1 MKITFQKQTI
11 NETDNRTESNR
22 TEKSSWGKDKTWR
35 SKKSVNVNFGAVYE
49 SGQAA
54 VPMSSLEKEENN
66 KGKSLMELQQDAGN
80 ANVALQQDYMTLL
93 SHTMSQEDYA
103 KACEDGFDPR
113 ELDQDTAVTIV
124 DKIKAELVRS
134 GQQIAGY
141 TDDIDMDTLA
151 AAVGSDTLAR
161 SIEEQFRSAD
171 LPLTQENINEL
182 KSAWDMA
189 ASLKEP
195 EEGAVSY
202 LVDNGLEPEIWN
214 LYVAENSG
222 AKVQNNDVPQEL
234 QEQMDKVIADAGLT
248 VNDENRQKAQWLVSA
263 DLALTTDTLQ
273 QLVELDGIS
282 YPVTED
288 TFAQAAAAA
297 IAEGKSPMYANLGR
311 QDTIYEKADKML
323 QDWFSDAKWNATAE
337 NLAARKQL
345 EEIRLRMT
353 AEVNVKLLQSDFS
366 IDTAPMEQL
375 IEALRKAEAE
385 VAEKYFPGESQAVTK
400 YETYTQAV
408 QVASEL
414 PGLPAGVLGPY
425 SLEQNAATE
434 TVSDFH
440 KEGAAMQ
447 KAYEEAGER
456 YETLMTAPRSDLGDS
471 IRKAFS
477 NVDDILTDMSLE
489 KTSENQRAVRIL
501 AYNSMEITPE
511 NIEKVKEA
519 DRQVSAVVDRLTPK
533 NVLQMIRD
541 GVNPLE
547 KTFNELESYFSQNPQ
562 SYEEEV
568 EDYSRFLYQLERK
581 KDVTEEERKAYIGIY
596 RMVHQVERE
605 DGAAVGAVVNTGA
618 DLQFSTLLTAARS
631 RRASHMDWKVSE
643 DTGLTQ
649 EIHLSENNISEQ
661 IRMGMAKEV
670 LTEVSDDGESRAAY
684 DREGLQQMREAGNT
698 APEVA
703 ELLQKGEVSI
713 SASNLLAAQALMDD
727 PAEMFG
733 NLRRYR
739 EKYRQEKEMLQTA
752 GSEVPAGTE
761 TSELWEQ
768 LDQQN
773 FAEDKRAAGPDS
785 VVVFWLREMYSKKK
799 FGYQTV
805 IREYGRDRERTEKL
819 LKTVGRALILLEDIR
834 ETEEEYPLAVFSAEI
849 SGNPHYFDQGT
860 TAGQLLVHGMC
871 YATRTDYPENAHRW
885 RELLLSNGIV
895 PDNISSIVHI
905 YGLRL
910 QIDSDWHLAYD
921 AFCRRQ
927 EPCAV
932 TMENLQELTAVQ
944 PTGDKVYIVE
954 NEMVFSYLLKHLEQK
969 NVTLLCTSGQLRSA
983 AVKLIPF
990 LLNSG
995 AEIYYSGDIDPD
1007 GIRIA
1012 DRLWRKYGDRIHV
1025 WRMSKED
1032 YTKSLSEEEIG
1043 NISMKKLE
1051 AVENPILRETAG
1063 EVRKKK
1069 KAGYQENIL
1078 TDLLEDMDRK

>member
-1 MKITFQKQTI
+1 MHSSFFLTIQNRRALGTVQKRTTGVKITFQKQTI
-11 NETDNRTESNR
+11 NENDNRTESNR

-66 KGKSLMELQQDAGN
+66 KGKALMELQQDAGN
-80 ANVALQQDYMTLL
+80 ANVALQQDYMTLM

-182 KSAWDMA
+182 KNAWDMA
-189 ASLKEP
+189 ASLRKP

-263 DLALTTDTLQ
+263 GLPLTTDTLQ

-323 QDWFSDAKWNATAE
+323 QDWFSDAKWDATAE

-385 VAEKYFPGESQAVTK
+385 VAGKYFPCESQAVMK

-547 KTFNELESYFSQNPQ
+547 KTFDELESYFSQNPE

-631 RRASHMDWKVSE
+631 RRTSHMDWKVSE

-670 LTEVSDDGESRAAY
+670 LTDVSYDGESRAAY

-698 APEVA
+698 TPEAA
-703 ELLQKGEVSI
+703 ELLQRGEVPI

-739 EKYRQEKEMLQTA
+739 EKYRQEKEVPQTVTDT
-752 GSEVPAGTE
+752 GEVPVGTE

-773 FAEDKRAAGPDS
+773 FAEDYRSMLQNTAEDVETMSLEQADEHLDVKQLQLVHKQLRLAESLQAKQEYFLPMFLGEQLAGVHLTLQQRAGTAGAVEIRVNAGDMELEAHLQVKGDTIEGYLVGNTPEEVTKLEKTSDIFLERIQTDTSADWKAEKLPIVSSRDMTRMAAGETKNADTIESRIDTEQLYRLAKGFLQAVADS
-785 VVVFWLREMYSKKK
+785 
-799 FGYQTV
+799 
-805 IREYGRDRERTEKL
+805 
-819 LKTVGRALILLEDIR
+819 
-834 ETEEEYPLAVFSAEI
+834 
-849 SGNPHYFDQGT
+849 SG
-860 TAGQLLVHGMC
+860 
-871 YATRTDYPENAHRW
+871 
-885 RELLLSNGIV
+885 
-895 PDNISSIVHI
+895 
-905 YGLRL
+905 
-910 QIDSDWHLAYD
+910 
-921 AFCRRQ
+921 
-927 EPCAV
+927 
-932 TMENLQELTAVQ
+932 
-944 PTGDKVYIVE
+944 K
-954 NEMVFSYLLKHLEQK
+954 
-969 NVTLLCTSGQLRSA
+969 
-983 AVKLIPF
+983 
-990 LLNSG
+990 
-995 AEIYYSGDIDPD
+995 
-1007 GIRIA
+1007 
-1012 DRLWRKYGDRIHV
+1012 
-1025 WRMSKED
+1025 
-1032 YTKSLSEEEIG
+1032 
-1043 NISMKKLE
+1043 
-1051 AVENPILRETAG
+1051 
-1063 EVRKKK
+1063 
-1069 KAGYQENIL
+1069 
-1078 TDLLEDMDRK
+1078 

>member
-103 KACEDGFDPR
+103 QACEDGFDPR

-323 QDWFSDAKWNATAE
+323 QDWFSDAKWDATAE

-385 VAEKYFPGESQAVTK
+385 VAGKYFPGESQAVTK
-400 YETYTQAV
+400 YEAYTQAV

-501 AYNSMEITPE
+501 AYNNMEITLE

-547 KTFNELESYFSQNPQ
+547 KTFDELESYFSQNPE

-698 APEVA
+698 TPEAA
-703 ELLQKGEVSI
+703 ELLQRGEVPI

-739 EKYRQEKEMLQTA
+739 EKYRQEKEVPQTVT
-752 GSEVPAGTE
+752 GTGEVPAGTE

-773 FAEDKRAAGPDS
+773 FAEDYRTMLQNTAEDVETMSLEQADEHLDVKQLQLVYKQLRLAESLQAKQEYFLPMYLGGQLAGVHLTLQQRAGTAGAVEIRVNVGDMELEAHLQVKGDTIDGYLVGNTPEEVTKLEKTSDIFLERIQTDTSADWKAEKLPIVSSRDMTRMAAGETKNADTIESRIDTEQLYRLAKGFLQAVADS
-785 VVVFWLREMYSKKK
+785 
-799 FGYQTV
+799 
-805 IREYGRDRERTEKL
+805 
-819 LKTVGRALILLEDIR
+819 
-834 ETEEEYPLAVFSAEI
+834 
-849 SGNPHYFDQGT
+849 SG
-860 TAGQLLVHGMC
+860 
-871 YATRTDYPENAHRW
+871 
-885 RELLLSNGIV
+885 
-895 PDNISSIVHI
+895 
-905 YGLRL
+905 
-910 QIDSDWHLAYD
+910 
-921 AFCRRQ
+921 
-927 EPCAV
+927 
-932 TMENLQELTAVQ
+932 
-944 PTGDKVYIVE
+944 K
-954 NEMVFSYLLKHLEQK
+954 
-969 NVTLLCTSGQLRSA
+969 
-983 AVKLIPF
+983 
-990 LLNSG
+990 
-995 AEIYYSGDIDPD
+995 
-1007 GIRIA
+1007 
-1012 DRLWRKYGDRIHV
+1012 
-1025 WRMSKED
+1025 
-1032 YTKSLSEEEIG
+1032 
-1043 NISMKKLE
+1043 
-1051 AVENPILRETAG
+1051 
-1063 EVRKKK
+1063 
-1069 KAGYQENIL
+1069 
-1078 TDLLEDMDRK
+1078 

>member
-323 QDWFSDAKWNATAE
+323 QDWFSDAKWDATAE

-375 IEALRKAEAE
+375 IAALRKAEAE
-385 VAEKYFPGESQAVTK
+385 VAGKYFPSESQAVMK

-456 YETLMTAPRSDLGDS
+456 YETLLTAPRSDLGDS

-477 NVDDILTDMSLE
+477 NVDDILTDVSLE

-547 KTFNELESYFSQNPQ
+547 KTFDELESYFSQNPE

-618 DLQFSTLLTAARS
+618 ELQFSTLLTAARS

-698 APEVA
+698 APEAA
-703 ELLQKGEVSI
+703 ELLQRGEVPV

-739 EKYRQEKEMLQTA
+739 EKYRQEKEVSQTVTDT
-752 GSEVPAGTE
+752 GEVPVGTE

-773 FAEDKRAAGPDS
+773 FAEDYRSMLQNTAEDVETMSLEQADEHLDVKQLQLVHKQLRLAESLQAKQEYFLPMYLGEQLAGVHLILQQRAGAVGAVEIRVNAGDMELEAHLQVKGDTIDGYLVGNTPEEVTKLEKTSDIFLERIQTDTSADWKAEKLPIVSSRDMTRMAAGETKNADTIESRIDTEQLYRLAKGFLQAVADS
-785 VVVFWLREMYSKKK
+785 
-799 FGYQTV
+799 
-805 IREYGRDRERTEKL
+805 
-819 LKTVGRALILLEDIR
+819 
-834 ETEEEYPLAVFSAEI
+834 
-849 SGNPHYFDQGT
+849 SG
-860 TAGQLLVHGMC
+860 
-871 YATRTDYPENAHRW
+871 
-885 RELLLSNGIV
+885 
-895 PDNISSIVHI
+895 
-905 YGLRL
+905 
-910 QIDSDWHLAYD
+910 
-921 AFCRRQ
+921 
-927 EPCAV
+927 
-932 TMENLQELTAVQ
+932 
-944 PTGDKVYIVE
+944 K
-954 NEMVFSYLLKHLEQK
+954 
-969 NVTLLCTSGQLRSA
+969 
-983 AVKLIPF
+983 
-990 LLNSG
+990 
-995 AEIYYSGDIDPD
+995 
-1007 GIRIA
+1007 
-1012 DRLWRKYGDRIHV
+1012 
-1025 WRMSKED
+1025 
-1032 YTKSLSEEEIG
+1032 
-1043 NISMKKLE
+1043 
-1051 AVENPILRETAG
+1051 
-1063 EVRKKK
+1063 
-1069 KAGYQENIL
+1069 
-1078 TDLLEDMDRK
+1078 

>member
-1 MKITFQKQTI
+1 MKITFQNQTI

-22 TEKSSWGKDKTWR
+22 TEKNSWGKDKTWR
-35 SKKSVNVNFGAVYE
+35 SKKNVNVNFGAVYE

-54 VPMSSLEKEENN
+54 VSMPSLEKEENN
-66 KGKSLMELQQDAGN
+66 KGKSLMELQQDAGS

-189 ASLKEP
+189 ASLREP

-263 DLALTTDTLQ
+263 GLPLTTDTLQ

-385 VAEKYFPGESQAVTK
+385 VAGKYFPGESQAVTK
-400 YETYTQAV
+400 YEAYTQAV

-414 PGLPAGVLGPY
+414 PGLPAGVLGSY

-547 KTFNELESYFSQNPQ
+547 KTFDELESYFSQNPE

-618 DLQFSTLLTAARS
+618 ELQFSTLLTAARS

-670 LTEVSDDGESRAAY
+670 LTDVSDDGESRAAY

-698 APEVA
+698 TPEAA
-703 ELLQKGEVSI
+703 ELLQRGEVPI

-739 EKYRQEKEMLQTA
+739 EKYRQEKEVPQTVT
-752 GSEVPAGTE
+752 GTGEVPAGTE

-773 FAEDKRAAGPDS
+773 FAEDYRTMLQNTAEDVETMSLEQADEHLDVKQLQLVHKQLRLAESLQAKQEYFLPMYLGEQLAGVHLILQQRAGTTGAVEIRVNAGDMELEAHLQVKGDTIDGYLVGNTPEEVTKLEKTSDIFLERIQTDTSADWKAEKLPIVSSRDMTRMAAGETKNADTIESRIDTEQLYRLAKGFLQAVADS
-785 VVVFWLREMYSKKK
+785 
-799 FGYQTV
+799 
-805 IREYGRDRERTEKL
+805 
-819 LKTVGRALILLEDIR
+819 
-834 ETEEEYPLAVFSAEI
+834 
-849 SGNPHYFDQGT
+849 SG
-860 TAGQLLVHGMC
+860 
-871 YATRTDYPENAHRW
+871 
-885 RELLLSNGIV
+885 
-895 PDNISSIVHI
+895 
-905 YGLRL
+905 
-910 QIDSDWHLAYD
+910 
-921 AFCRRQ
+921 
-927 EPCAV
+927 
-932 TMENLQELTAVQ
+932 
-944 PTGDKVYIVE
+944 K
-954 NEMVFSYLLKHLEQK
+954 
-969 NVTLLCTSGQLRSA
+969 
-983 AVKLIPF
+983 
-990 LLNSG
+990 
-995 AEIYYSGDIDPD
+995 
-1007 GIRIA
+1007 
-1012 DRLWRKYGDRIHV
+1012 
-1025 WRMSKED
+1025 
-1032 YTKSLSEEEIG
+1032 
-1043 NISMKKLE
+1043 
-1051 AVENPILRETAG
+1051 
-1063 EVRKKK
+1063 
-1069 KAGYQENIL
+1069 
-1078 TDLLEDMDRK
+1078 

>member
-1 MKITFQKQTI
+1 MKITFQNQTI
-11 NETDNRTESNR
+11 NENDNRTESNR
-22 TEKSSWGKDKTWR
+22 TEKNSWGKDKTWR
-35 SKKSVNVNFGAVYE
+35 SKKSVNVNSGAVYE

-66 KGKSLMELQQDAGN
+66 KGKSLIELQQDAGN

-375 IEALRKAEAE
+375 IAALRKAEAE
-385 VAEKYFPGESQAVTK
+385 VAGKYFPGESQAVTK

-547 KTFNELESYFSQNPQ
+547 KTFDELESYFSQNPE

-618 DLQFSTLLTAARS
+618 ELQFSTLLTAARS
-631 RRASHMDWKVSE
+631 RRTSHMDWKVSE

-661 IRMGMAKEV
+661 IRMGMAKKV

-739 EKYRQEKEMLQTA
+739 EKYRQEKEVSQTVTDT
-752 GSEVPAGTE
+752 GEVPVGTE

-773 FAEDKRAAGPDS
+773 FAEDYRSMLQNTAEDVETMSLEQADEHLDVKQLQLVHKQLRLAESLQAKQEYFLPMYLGEQLAGVHLILQQRAGAVGAVEIRVNAGDMELEAHLQVKGDTIDGYLVGNTPEEVTKLEKTSDIFLERIQTDTSADWKAEKLPIVSSRDMTRMAAGETKNADTIESRIDTEQLYRLAKGFLQAVADS
-785 VVVFWLREMYSKKK
+785 
-799 FGYQTV
+799 
-805 IREYGRDRERTEKL
+805 
-819 LKTVGRALILLEDIR
+819 
-834 ETEEEYPLAVFSAEI
+834 
-849 SGNPHYFDQGT
+849 SG
-860 TAGQLLVHGMC
+860 
-871 YATRTDYPENAHRW
+871 
-885 RELLLSNGIV
+885 
-895 PDNISSIVHI
+895 
-905 YGLRL
+905 
-910 QIDSDWHLAYD
+910 
-921 AFCRRQ
+921 
-927 EPCAV
+927 
-932 TMENLQELTAVQ
+932 
-944 PTGDKVYIVE
+944 K
-954 NEMVFSYLLKHLEQK
+954 
-969 NVTLLCTSGQLRSA
+969 
-983 AVKLIPF
+983 
-990 LLNSG
+990 
-995 AEIYYSGDIDPD
+995 
-1007 GIRIA
+1007 
-1012 DRLWRKYGDRIHV
+1012 
-1025 WRMSKED
+1025 
-1032 YTKSLSEEEIG
+1032 
-1043 NISMKKLE
+1043 
-1051 AVENPILRETAG
+1051 
-1063 EVRKKK
+1063 
-1069 KAGYQENIL
+1069 
-1078 TDLLEDMDRK
+1078 

>member
-11 NETDNRTESNR
+11 NENDNRTESNR
-22 TEKSSWGKDKTWR
+22 AEKSSWGKDKTWR

-54 VPMSSLEKEENN
+54 VPMSSLEKEANN

-248 VNDENRQKAQWLVSA
+248 ANDENRQKAQWLVSA

-323 QDWFSDAKWNATAE
+323 QDWFSDAKWDATAE

-385 VAEKYFPGESQAVTK
+385 VAEKYFPGESQAVMK

-425 SLEQNAATE
+425 SLEQNAAAE

-547 KTFNELESYFSQNPQ
+547 KTFDELESYFSQNPE

-618 DLQFSTLLTAARS
+618 ELQFSTLLTAARS

-698 APEVA
+698 TPEAA
-703 ELLQKGEVSI
+703 ELLQRGEVSI

-739 EKYRQEKEMLQTA
+739 EKYWQEKEIPQTVTDT
-752 GSEVPAGTE
+752 GEVPVGTE

-773 FAEDKRAAGPDS
+773 FAEDYRSMLQNTAEDVETMSLEQADEHLDVKQLQLVHKQLRLAESLQAKQEYFLPMYLGEQLAGVHLTLQQRAGAVGAVEIRVNAGDMELEAHLQVKGDTIDGYLVGNTPEEVTKLEKTSDIFLERIQTDTSADWKAEKLPIVSSRDMTRMAAGETKNADTIESRIDTEQLYRLAKGFLQAVADS
-785 VVVFWLREMYSKKK
+785 
-799 FGYQTV
+799 
-805 IREYGRDRERTEKL
+805 
-819 LKTVGRALILLEDIR
+819 
-834 ETEEEYPLAVFSAEI
+834 
-849 SGNPHYFDQGT
+849 SG
-860 TAGQLLVHGMC
+860 
-871 YATRTDYPENAHRW
+871 
-885 RELLLSNGIV
+885 
-895 PDNISSIVHI
+895 
-905 YGLRL
+905 
-910 QIDSDWHLAYD
+910 
-921 AFCRRQ
+921 
-927 EPCAV
+927 
-932 TMENLQELTAVQ
+932 
-944 PTGDKVYIVE
+944 K
-954 NEMVFSYLLKHLEQK
+954 
-969 NVTLLCTSGQLRSA
+969 
-983 AVKLIPF
+983 
-990 LLNSG
+990 
-995 AEIYYSGDIDPD
+995 
-1007 GIRIA
+1007 
-1012 DRLWRKYGDRIHV
+1012 
-1025 WRMSKED
+1025 
-1032 YTKSLSEEEIG
+1032 
-1043 NISMKKLE
+1043 
-1051 AVENPILRETAG
+1051 
-1063 EVRKKK
+1063 
-1069 KAGYQENIL
+1069 
-1078 TDLLEDMDRK
+1078 

>member
-1 MKITFQKQTI
+1 MKITFQNQTI
-11 NETDNRTESNR
+11 NETDNRTESTR
-22 TEKSSWGKDKTWR
+22 TEKNTWGKDKTQR
-35 SKKSVNVNFGAVYE
+35 SKKSENVNFGAVYE
-49 SGQAA
+49 SGQVA
-54 VPMSSLEKEENN
+54 VPGASLEKEESH

-103 KACEDGFDPR
+103 KACEDGFDPK

-161 SIEEQFRSAD
+161 SIEEQFRTAD
-171 LPLTQENINEL
+171 IPLTQENINEL
-182 KSAWDMA
+182 KNAWDMA

-234 QEQMDKVIADAGLT
+234 LEQMDKVIVDAGLT

-263 DLALTTDTLQ
+263 GLPLTADTLQ
-273 QLVELDGIS
+273 QLAELDGIS

-288 TFAQAAAAA
+288 AFAQAAAAA

-311 QDTIYEKADKML
+311 QDTIYEKADRML
-323 QDWFSDAKWNATAE
+323 QDWFSDAKWDATAE

-385 VAEKYFPGESQAVTK
+385 IAGKYFPGESQAVTK

-425 SLEQNAATE
+425 SLEQNAAAE
-434 TVSDFH
+434 TVADFH

-456 YETLMTAPRSDLGDS
+456 YETLVTAPRRDLGDS

-477 NVDDILTDMSLE
+477 NVNDILTDMSLE
-489 KTSENQRAVRIL
+489 KTPENQRAVRIL

-511 NIEKVKEA
+511 NIEKIKEA

-547 KTFNELESYFSQNPQ
+547 KTFAELESYFSQNPQ
-562 SYEEEV
+562 SYEEEA
-568 EDYSRFLYQLERK
+568 EDYSRFLYQLEQK
-581 KDVTEEERKAYIGIY
+581 KDITEEERKAYIGIY

-618 DLQFSTLLTAARS
+618 ELQFSTLLAAARS
-631 RRASHMDWKVSE
+631 RRTSHMDWKVS
-643 DTGLTQ
+643 DNTGLTQ
-649 EIHLSENNISEQ
+649 EIHFSENNISEQ
-661 IRMGMAKEV
+661 IRMGMAKEI
-670 LTEVSDDGESRAAY
+670 LTEVSEDSESRAAY
-684 DREGLQQMREAGNT
+684 NQEGLQQMREAGNT
-698 APEVA
+698 TPEAA
-703 ELLQKGEVSI
+703 ELLQKGEVPI

-727 PAEMFG
+727 PAELFG
-733 NLRRYR
+733 DLRRYR
-739 EKYRQEKEMLQTA
+739 EKYQQEKEA
-752 GSEVPAGTE
+752 PAGTE
-761 TSELWEQ
+761 ASELWGR

-773 FAEDKRAAGPDS
+773 FAENYRTMLQDAAEDAETMSLEQADEHLDVKQLQLVHKQLRLAESLQNKQEYFLPMYLGEQLAGVHLTLQQGVGAAGD
-785 VVVFWLREMYSKKK
+785 VEIRVNAGDTELEAHLQVKGDTVE
-799 FGYQTV
+799 GYLVGNTPEEVTKLEKASDIFLEWIQT
-805 IREYGRDRERTEKL
+805 DTFADWKAEKL
-819 LKTVGRALILLEDIR
+819 PIVSSRDMTRMAAG
-834 ETEEEYPLAVFSAEI
+834 ETQNADTIES
-849 SGNPHYFDQGT
+849 
-860 TAGQLLVHGMC
+860 
-871 YATRTDYPENAHRW
+871 RTDTEQLYRLAKGF
-885 RELLLSNGIV
+885 LQAV
-895 PDNISSIVHI
+895 ADSS
-905 YGLRL
+905 G
-910 QIDSDWHLAYD
+910 
-921 AFCRRQ
+921 
-927 EPCAV
+927 
-932 TMENLQELTAVQ
+932 
-944 PTGDKVYIVE
+944 K
-954 NEMVFSYLLKHLEQK
+954 
-969 NVTLLCTSGQLRSA
+969 
-983 AVKLIPF
+983 
-990 LLNSG
+990 
-995 AEIYYSGDIDPD
+995 
-1007 GIRIA
+1007 
-1012 DRLWRKYGDRIHV
+1012 
-1025 WRMSKED
+1025 
-1032 YTKSLSEEEIG
+1032 
-1043 NISMKKLE
+1043 
-1051 AVENPILRETAG
+1051 
-1063 EVRKKK
+1063 
-1069 KAGYQENIL
+1069 
-1078 TDLLEDMDRK
+1078 

>member
-1 MKITFQKQTI
+1 MKITFQNQTI
-11 NETDNRTESNR
+11 NENDNRTESNR
-22 TEKSSWGKDKTWR
+22 TEKNSWGKDKTWR

-49 SGQAA
+49 GGQAA

-66 KGKSLMELQQDAGN
+66 KGKALMELQQDAGN

-288 TFAQAAAAA
+288 TFAQAVAAA

-375 IEALRKAEAE
+375 IAALRKAEAE
-385 VAEKYFPGESQAVTK
+385 VAGKYFPGESQAVTK

-501 AYNSMEITPE
+501 AYNNMEITPE

-547 KTFNELESYFSQNPQ
+547 KTFDELGSYFSQNPE

-596 RMVHQVERE
+596 RMVYQVERE

-618 DLQFSTLLTAARS
+618 ELQFSTLLTAARS
-631 RRASHMDWKVSE
+631 RRTSHMDWKVSE

-739 EKYRQEKEMLQTA
+739 EKYRQEKEVSQTVTDT
-752 GSEVPAGTE
+752 GEVPVGTE

-773 FAEDKRAAGPDS
+773 FAEDYRSMLQNTAEDVETMSLEQADEHLDVKQLQLVHKQLRLAESLQAKQEYFLPMYLGEQLAGVHLILQQRAGAVGAVEIRVNAGDMELEAHLQVKGDTIDGYLVGNTPEEVTKLEKTSDIFLERIQTDTSADWKAEKLPIVSSRDMTRMAAGETKNADTIESRIDTEQLYRLAKGFLQAVADS
-785 VVVFWLREMYSKKK
+785 
-799 FGYQTV
+799 
-805 IREYGRDRERTEKL
+805 
-819 LKTVGRALILLEDIR
+819 
-834 ETEEEYPLAVFSAEI
+834 
-849 SGNPHYFDQGT
+849 SG
-860 TAGQLLVHGMC
+860 
-871 YATRTDYPENAHRW
+871 
-885 RELLLSNGIV
+885 
-895 PDNISSIVHI
+895 
-905 YGLRL
+905 
-910 QIDSDWHLAYD
+910 
-921 AFCRRQ
+921 
-927 EPCAV
+927 
-932 TMENLQELTAVQ
+932 
-944 PTGDKVYIVE
+944 K
-954 NEMVFSYLLKHLEQK
+954 
-969 NVTLLCTSGQLRSA
+969 
-983 AVKLIPF
+983 
-990 LLNSG
+990 
-995 AEIYYSGDIDPD
+995 
-1007 GIRIA
+1007 
-1012 DRLWRKYGDRIHV
+1012 
-1025 WRMSKED
+1025 
-1032 YTKSLSEEEIG
+1032 
-1043 NISMKKLE
+1043 
-1051 AVENPILRETAG
+1051 
-1063 EVRKKK
+1063 
-1069 KAGYQENIL
+1069 
-1078 TDLLEDMDRK
+1078 

>member
-1 MKITFQKQTI
+1 MKITFQNQTI
-11 NETDNRTESNR
+11 NENDNRTESNR
-22 TEKSSWGKDKTWR
+22 TEKNSWGKDKTWR

-323 QDWFSDAKWNATAE
+323 QDWFSDAKWDATAE

-385 VAEKYFPGESQAVTK
+385 VAGKYFPSESQAVMK

-477 NVDDILTDMSLE
+477 NVDDILTDVSLE

-547 KTFNELESYFSQNPQ
+547 KTFDELESYFSQNPE

-618 DLQFSTLLTAARS
+618 ELQFSTLLTAARS

-698 APEVA
+698 TLEAA
-703 ELLQKGEVSI
+703 ELLQRGEVPV

-739 EKYRQEKEMLQTA
+739 EKYRQEKEVSQTVTDT
-752 GSEVPAGTE
+752 GEVPVGTE

-773 FAEDKRAAGPDS
+773 FAEDYRSMLQNTAEDVETMSLEQADEHLDVKQLQLVHKQLRLAESLQAKQEYFLPMYLGEQLAGVHLTLQQRAGAVGAVEIRVNAGDMELEAHLQVKGDIIDGYLVGNTPEEVTKLEKTSDIFLERIQTDTSADWKAEKLPIVSSRDMTRMAAGETKNADTIESRIDTEQLYRLAKGFLQAVADS
-785 VVVFWLREMYSKKK
+785 
-799 FGYQTV
+799 
-805 IREYGRDRERTEKL
+805 
-819 LKTVGRALILLEDIR
+819 
-834 ETEEEYPLAVFSAEI
+834 
-849 SGNPHYFDQGT
+849 SG
-860 TAGQLLVHGMC
+860 
-871 YATRTDYPENAHRW
+871 
-885 RELLLSNGIV
+885 
-895 PDNISSIVHI
+895 
-905 YGLRL
+905 
-910 QIDSDWHLAYD
+910 
-921 AFCRRQ
+921 
-927 EPCAV
+927 
-932 TMENLQELTAVQ
+932 
-944 PTGDKVYIVE
+944 K
-954 NEMVFSYLLKHLEQK
+954 
-969 NVTLLCTSGQLRSA
+969 
-983 AVKLIPF
+983 
-990 LLNSG
+990 
-995 AEIYYSGDIDPD
+995 
-1007 GIRIA
+1007 
-1012 DRLWRKYGDRIHV
+1012 
-1025 WRMSKED
+1025 
-1032 YTKSLSEEEIG
+1032 
-1043 NISMKKLE
+1043 
-1051 AVENPILRETAG
+1051 
-1063 EVRKKK
+1063 
-1069 KAGYQENIL
+1069 
-1078 TDLLEDMDRK
+1078 

>member
-1 MKITFQKQTI
+1 MKITFQNQTI

-22 TEKSSWGKDKTWR
+22 PEKSSWGKDKTWR

-182 KSAWDMA
+182 KNAWDMA
-189 ASLKEP
+189 ASLREP

-202 LVDNGLEPEIWN
+202 LVDNGQEPEIWN

-263 DLALTTDTLQ
+263 GLPLTTDTLQ

-323 QDWFSDAKWNATAE
+323 QDWFSDAKWDVTAE

-375 IEALRKAEAE
+375 IKALRKAEAE
-385 VAEKYFPGESQAVTK
+385 VAGKYFPGESQAVTK
-400 YETYTQAV
+400 YEAYTQAV

-414 PGLPAGVLGPY
+414 PGLPAGVLGSY

-547 KTFNELESYFSQNPQ
+547 KTFDELESYFSQNPE

-581 KDVTEEERKAYIGIY
+581 SDVTEEERKAYIGIY

-618 DLQFSTLLTAARS
+618 ELQFSTLLTAARS
-631 RRASHMDWKVSE
+631 RRTSHMDWKVSE

-670 LTEVSDDGESRAAY
+670 LTEVSYNGESRAAY

-698 APEVA
+698 TSEAA
-703 ELLQKGEVSI
+703 ELLQRGEVPI

-739 EKYRQEKEMLQTA
+739 EKYRQEKEVPQTVT
-752 GSEVPAGTE
+752 GTGEVPVGTE
-761 TSELWEQ
+761 TSELWER

-773 FAEDKRAAGPDS
+773 FAEDYRSMLQNTAEETEIMSLEQADEHLDVKQLQLVHKQLRLAESLQAKQEYFLPMYLGEQLAGVHLILQQRAGTAGAVEIRVNGGDMELEAHLQVKGDTIDGYLVGNTPEEVTKLEKTSDIFLERIQTDTSADWKAEKLPIVSSRDMTRMAAGETKNADTIESRIDTEQLYRLAKGFLQAVADS
-785 VVVFWLREMYSKKK
+785 
-799 FGYQTV
+799 
-805 IREYGRDRERTEKL
+805 
-819 LKTVGRALILLEDIR
+819 
-834 ETEEEYPLAVFSAEI
+834 
-849 SGNPHYFDQGT
+849 SG
-860 TAGQLLVHGMC
+860 
-871 YATRTDYPENAHRW
+871 
-885 RELLLSNGIV
+885 
-895 PDNISSIVHI
+895 
-905 YGLRL
+905 
-910 QIDSDWHLAYD
+910 
-921 AFCRRQ
+921 
-927 EPCAV
+927 
-932 TMENLQELTAVQ
+932 
-944 PTGDKVYIVE
+944 K
-954 NEMVFSYLLKHLEQK
+954 
-969 NVTLLCTSGQLRSA
+969 
-983 AVKLIPF
+983 
-990 LLNSG
+990 
-995 AEIYYSGDIDPD
+995 
-1007 GIRIA
+1007 
-1012 DRLWRKYGDRIHV
+1012 
-1025 WRMSKED
+1025 
-1032 YTKSLSEEEIG
+1032 
-1043 NISMKKLE
+1043 
-1051 AVENPILRETAG
+1051 
-1063 EVRKKK
+1063 
-1069 KAGYQENIL
+1069 
-1078 TDLLEDMDRK
+1078 

>member
-1 MKITFQKQTI
+1 MKITFQNQTI
-11 NETDNRTESNR
+11 NENDNRTESNR
-22 TEKSSWGKDKTWR
+22 TEKNSWGKDKTWR
-35 SKKSVNVNFGAVYE
+35 SKKNVNVNFGAVYE

-54 VPMSSLEKEENN
+54 VSMPSLEKEENN
-66 KGKSLMELQQDAGN
+66 KGKSLMELQQDAGS

-189 ASLKEP
+189 ASLREP
-195 EEGAVSY
+195 EEGTVSY

-263 DLALTTDTLQ
+263 GLPLTTDTLQ

-288 TFAQAAAAA
+288 AFAQAAAAA

-323 QDWFSDAKWNATAE
+323 QDWFSDAKWDATAE

-385 VAEKYFPGESQAVTK
+385 VAGKYFPGESQAVTK

-414 PGLPAGVLGPY
+414 PGLPAGVLGSY

-501 AYNSMEITPE
+501 AYNNMEITLE

-547 KTFNELESYFSQNPQ
+547 KTFDELESYFSQNPE

-698 APEVA
+698 APEAA
-703 ELLQKGEVSI
+703 ELLQRGEVPI

-739 EKYRQEKEMLQTA
+739 EKYRQEKEVPQTVT
-752 GSEVPAGTE
+752 GTGEVPAGTE

-773 FAEDKRAAGPDS
+773 FAEDYRTMLQNTAEDVETMSLEQAEEHLDVKQLQLVHKQLRLAESLQAKQEYFLPMFLGEQLAGVHLILQQRAGAVGAVEIRVNAGDMELEAHLQVKGDTIDGYLVGNTPEEVTKLEKTSDIFLERIQTDTSADWKAEKLPIVSSRDMTRMAAGETKNADTIESRIDTEQLYRLAKGFLQAVADS
-785 VVVFWLREMYSKKK
+785 
-799 FGYQTV
+799 
-805 IREYGRDRERTEKL
+805 
-819 LKTVGRALILLEDIR
+819 
-834 ETEEEYPLAVFSAEI
+834 
-849 SGNPHYFDQGT
+849 SG
-860 TAGQLLVHGMC
+860 
-871 YATRTDYPENAHRW
+871 
-885 RELLLSNGIV
+885 
-895 PDNISSIVHI
+895 
-905 YGLRL
+905 
-910 QIDSDWHLAYD
+910 
-921 AFCRRQ
+921 
-927 EPCAV
+927 
-932 TMENLQELTAVQ
+932 
-944 PTGDKVYIVE
+944 K
-954 NEMVFSYLLKHLEQK
+954 
-969 NVTLLCTSGQLRSA
+969 
-983 AVKLIPF
+983 
-990 LLNSG
+990 
-995 AEIYYSGDIDPD
+995 
-1007 GIRIA
+1007 
-1012 DRLWRKYGDRIHV
+1012 
-1025 WRMSKED
+1025 
-1032 YTKSLSEEEIG
+1032 
-1043 NISMKKLE
+1043 
-1051 AVENPILRETAG
+1051 
-1063 EVRKKK
+1063 
-1069 KAGYQENIL
+1069 
-1078 TDLLEDMDRK
+1078 

>member
-1 MKITFQKQTI
+1 MHSSFFITIQNRRALGTVQKRTTGVKITFQNQTI
-11 NETDNRTESNR
+11 NENDNRTESNR

-66 KGKSLMELQQDAGN
+66 KGKALMELQQDAGN

-161 SIEEQFRSAD
+161 SIEEQFHSAD

-182 KSAWDMA
+182 KNAWDMA
-189 ASLKEP
+189 ASLREP

-234 QEQMDKVIADAGLT
+234 QEQMDKVIADAGLA

-263 DLALTTDTLQ
+263 GLPLTTDTLQ

-282 YPVTED
+282 YPITED
-288 TFAQAAAAA
+288 AFAQAAAAA

-385 VAEKYFPGESQAVTK
+385 VAGKYFPGESQAVTK

-477 NVDDILTDMSLE
+477 NVDDILTDMSFE

-501 AYNSMEITPE
+501 AYNNMEITPE

-547 KTFNELESYFSQNPQ
+547 KTFDELESYFSQNPE

-618 DLQFSTLLTAARS
+618 ELQFSTLLTAARS

-670 LTEVSDDGESRAAY
+670 LTDVSYDGESRAAY

-698 APEVA
+698 TPEAA
-703 ELLQKGEVSI
+703 ELLQRGEVPI

-739 EKYRQEKEMLQTA
+739 EKYRQEKEVPQTVT
-752 GSEVPAGTE
+752 GTGEVPAGTE

-773 FAEDKRAAGPDS
+773 FAEDYRTMLQNTAEDVETMSLEQADEHLDVKQLQLVHKQLRLAESLQAKQEYFLPMYLGEQLAGVHLTLQQRAGAVGAVEIRVNAGDMELEAHLQVKGDTIDGYLVGNTPEEVTKLEKTSDIFLERIQTDTSADWKAEKLPIVSSRDMTRMAAGETKNADTIESRIDTEQLYRLAKGFLQAVADS
-785 VVVFWLREMYSKKK
+785 
-799 FGYQTV
+799 
-805 IREYGRDRERTEKL
+805 
-819 LKTVGRALILLEDIR
+819 
-834 ETEEEYPLAVFSAEI
+834 
-849 SGNPHYFDQGT
+849 SG
-860 TAGQLLVHGMC
+860 
-871 YATRTDYPENAHRW
+871 
-885 RELLLSNGIV
+885 
-895 PDNISSIVHI
+895 
-905 YGLRL
+905 
-910 QIDSDWHLAYD
+910 
-921 AFCRRQ
+921 
-927 EPCAV
+927 
-932 TMENLQELTAVQ
+932 
-944 PTGDKVYIVE
+944 K
-954 NEMVFSYLLKHLEQK
+954 
-969 NVTLLCTSGQLRSA
+969 
-983 AVKLIPF
+983 
-990 LLNSG
+990 
-995 AEIYYSGDIDPD
+995 
-1007 GIRIA
+1007 
-1012 DRLWRKYGDRIHV
+1012 
-1025 WRMSKED
+1025 
-1032 YTKSLSEEEIG
+1032 
-1043 NISMKKLE
+1043 
-1051 AVENPILRETAG
+1051 
-1063 EVRKKK
+1063 
-1069 KAGYQENIL
+1069 
-1078 TDLLEDMDRK
+1078 

>member
-1 MKITFQKQTI
+1 MKITFQNQTI

-22 TEKSSWGKDKTWR
+22 PEKSSWGKDKTWR

-182 KSAWDMA
+182 KNAWDMA
-189 ASLKEP
+189 ASLREP

-202 LVDNGLEPEIWN
+202 LVDNGQEPEIWN

-222 AKVQNNDVPQEL
+222 ARVQNNDVPQEL

-263 DLALTTDTLQ
+263 GLPLTTDTLQ
-273 QLVELDGIS
+273 QLAELDGIS

-323 QDWFSDAKWNATAE
+323 QDWFSDAKWDVTAE
-337 NLAARKQL
+337 NMAARKQL

-385 VAEKYFPGESQAVTK
+385 VAGKYFPGESQAVTK
-400 YETYTQAV
+400 YEAYTQAV

-414 PGLPAGVLGPY
+414 PGLPAGVLGSY

-547 KTFNELESYFSQNPQ
+547 KTFDELESYFSQNPE

-618 DLQFSTLLTAARS
+618 ELQFSTLLTAARS
-631 RRASHMDWKVSE
+631 RRTSHMDWKVSE

-670 LTEVSDDGESRAAY
+670 LTEVSYNGESRAAY

-698 APEVA
+698 TSEAA
-703 ELLQKGEVSI
+703 ELLQRGEVPI

-739 EKYRQEKEMLQTA
+739 EKYRQEKEVPQTVT
-752 GSEVPAGTE
+752 GTGEVPVGTE

-773 FAEDKRAAGPDS
+773 FAEDYRSMLQNTAEETEIMSLEQADEHLDVKQLQLVHKQLRLAESLQAKQEYFLPMYLGEQLAGVHLILQQRAGTAGAVEIRVNAGDMELEAHLQVKGDTIDGYLVGNTPEEVTKLEKTSDIFLERIQTDTSADWKAEKLPIVSSRDMTRMAAGETKNADTIESRIDTEQLYRLAKGFLQAVADS
-785 VVVFWLREMYSKKK
+785 
-799 FGYQTV
+799 
-805 IREYGRDRERTEKL
+805 
-819 LKTVGRALILLEDIR
+819 
-834 ETEEEYPLAVFSAEI
+834 
-849 SGNPHYFDQGT
+849 SG
-860 TAGQLLVHGMC
+860 
-871 YATRTDYPENAHRW
+871 
-885 RELLLSNGIV
+885 
-895 PDNISSIVHI
+895 
-905 YGLRL
+905 
-910 QIDSDWHLAYD
+910 
-921 AFCRRQ
+921 
-927 EPCAV
+927 
-932 TMENLQELTAVQ
+932 
-944 PTGDKVYIVE
+944 K
-954 NEMVFSYLLKHLEQK
+954 
-969 NVTLLCTSGQLRSA
+969 
-983 AVKLIPF
+983 
-990 LLNSG
+990 
-995 AEIYYSGDIDPD
+995 
-1007 GIRIA
+1007 
-1012 DRLWRKYGDRIHV
+1012 
-1025 WRMSKED
+1025 
-1032 YTKSLSEEEIG
+1032 
-1043 NISMKKLE
+1043 
-1051 AVENPILRETAG
+1051 
-1063 EVRKKK
+1063 
-1069 KAGYQENIL
+1069 
-1078 TDLLEDMDRK
+1078 

>member
-80 ANVALQQDYMTLL
+80 ANVALQQNYMTLL

-248 VNDENRQKAQWLVSA
+248 VNDENRQKAQWLISA
-263 DLALTTDTLQ
+263 GLPLTTDTLQ

-288 TFAQAAAAA
+288 AFAQVAAAA

-323 QDWFSDAKWNATAE
+323 QDWFSDAKWDATAE

-385 VAEKYFPGESQAVTK
+385 VAGKYFPGESQAVMK

-414 PGLPAGVLGPY
+414 PGLPAGVLGSY
-425 SLEQNAATE
+425 GLEQKAATE

-489 KTSENQRAVRIL
+489 KTQENQRAVRIL
-501 AYNSMEITPE
+501 AYNSMKITPE
-511 NIEKVKEA
+511 NIEKIKEA

-547 KTFNELESYFSQNPQ
+547 KTFDELEAYFSQNPQ
-562 SYEEEV
+562 SYEEEA

-618 DLQFSTLLTAARS
+618 ELQFSTLLAAARS

-649 EIHLSENNISEQ
+649 EIHLSANNISEQ
-661 IRMGMAKEV
+661 ILMGMAKEV

-684 DREGLQQMREAGNT
+684 DRQGLQQMREAGNT
-698 APEVA
+698 TPEAA
-703 ELLQKGEVSI
+703 ELLQKGEVPI
-713 SASNLLAAQALMDD
+713 SAWNLLAAQALVDD
-727 PAEMFG
+727 PAELFG

-739 EKYRQEKEMLQTA
+739 EKYWQEKEVSQTVTDT
-752 GSEVPAGTE
+752 GEVPVGTE

-773 FAEDKRAAGPDS
+773 FAEDYRSMLQNTAEDVETMSLEQADEHLDVKRLQLVHKQLRLAESLQAKQEYFLPMYLGEQLAGVHLTLQQRAGAVGAVEIRVNAGDMELEAHLQVKGDTIDGYLVGNTPEEVTKLEKTSDIFLERIQTDTSADWKAEKLPIVSSRDMTRMAAGETKNADTIESRIDTEQLYRLAKGFLQAVADS
-785 VVVFWLREMYSKKK
+785 
-799 FGYQTV
+799 
-805 IREYGRDRERTEKL
+805 
-819 LKTVGRALILLEDIR
+819 
-834 ETEEEYPLAVFSAEI
+834 
-849 SGNPHYFDQGT
+849 SG
-860 TAGQLLVHGMC
+860 
-871 YATRTDYPENAHRW
+871 
-885 RELLLSNGIV
+885 
-895 PDNISSIVHI
+895 
-905 YGLRL
+905 
-910 QIDSDWHLAYD
+910 
-921 AFCRRQ
+921 
-927 EPCAV
+927 
-932 TMENLQELTAVQ
+932 
-944 PTGDKVYIVE
+944 K
-954 NEMVFSYLLKHLEQK
+954 
-969 NVTLLCTSGQLRSA
+969 
-983 AVKLIPF
+983 
-990 LLNSG
+990 
-995 AEIYYSGDIDPD
+995 
-1007 GIRIA
+1007 
-1012 DRLWRKYGDRIHV
+1012 
-1025 WRMSKED
+1025 
-1032 YTKSLSEEEIG
+1032 
-1043 NISMKKLE
+1043 
-1051 AVENPILRETAG
+1051 
-1063 EVRKKK
+1063 
-1069 KAGYQENIL
+1069 
-1078 TDLLEDMDRK
+1078 

>member
-1 MKITFQKQTI
+1 MKITFQNQTI

-22 TEKSSWGKDKTWR
+22 PEKSSWGKDKTWR

-182 KSAWDMA
+182 KNAWDMA
-189 ASLKEP
+189 ASLREP

-202 LVDNGLEPEIWN
+202 LVDNGQEPEIWN
-214 LYVAENSG
+214 LYVAQNSG

-263 DLALTTDTLQ
+263 GLPLTTDTLQ

-323 QDWFSDAKWNATAE
+323 QDWFSDAKWDVTAE

-385 VAEKYFPGESQAVTK
+385 VAGKYFPGESQAVTK
-400 YETYTQAV
+400 YEAYTQAV

-414 PGLPAGVLGPY
+414 PGLPAGVLGSY

-547 KTFNELESYFSQNPQ
+547 KTFDELESYFSQNPE

-670 LTEVSDDGESRAAY
+670 LTDVSYDGESRAAY
-684 DREGLQQMREAGNT
+684 DREGLQQMHEAGNT
-698 APEVA
+698 TPEAA
-703 ELLQKGEVSI
+703 ELLQRGEVPI

-739 EKYRQEKEMLQTA
+739 EKYRQEKEVPQTVTDT
-752 GSEVPAGTE
+752 GEVPVGTE

-773 FAEDKRAAGPDS
+773 FAEDYRSMLQNTAEDVETMSLEQADEHLDVKQLQLVHKQLRLAESLQAKQEYFLPMYLGEQLAGVHLTLQQRAGAVGAVEIRVNAGDMELEAHLQVKGDTIDGYLVGNTPEEVTKLEKTSDIFLERIQTDTSADWKAEKLPIVSSRDMTRMAAGETKNADTIESRIDTEQLYRLAKGFLQAVADS
-785 VVVFWLREMYSKKK
+785 
-799 FGYQTV
+799 
-805 IREYGRDRERTEKL
+805 
-819 LKTVGRALILLEDIR
+819 
-834 ETEEEYPLAVFSAEI
+834 
-849 SGNPHYFDQGT
+849 SG
-860 TAGQLLVHGMC
+860 
-871 YATRTDYPENAHRW
+871 
-885 RELLLSNGIV
+885 
-895 PDNISSIVHI
+895 
-905 YGLRL
+905 
-910 QIDSDWHLAYD
+910 
-921 AFCRRQ
+921 
-927 EPCAV
+927 
-932 TMENLQELTAVQ
+932 
-944 PTGDKVYIVE
+944 K
-954 NEMVFSYLLKHLEQK
+954 
-969 NVTLLCTSGQLRSA
+969 
-983 AVKLIPF
+983 
-990 LLNSG
+990 
-995 AEIYYSGDIDPD
+995 
-1007 GIRIA
+1007 
-1012 DRLWRKYGDRIHV
+1012 
-1025 WRMSKED
+1025 
-1032 YTKSLSEEEIG
+1032 
-1043 NISMKKLE
+1043 
-1051 AVENPILRETAG
+1051 
-1063 EVRKKK
+1063 
-1069 KAGYQENIL
+1069 
-1078 TDLLEDMDRK
+1078 

>member
-434 TVSDFH
+434 TVSEFH
-440 KEGAAMQ
+440 SEG
-447 KAYEEAGER
+447 KALQTAYTEENER
-456 YETLMTAPRSDLGDS
+456 YETMITATRRDLGHS
-471 IRKAFS
+471 IRKEFS

-618 DLQFSTLLTAARS
+618 ELQFSTLLTAARS

-698 APEVA
+698 TPEAA
-703 ELLQKGEVSI
+703 ELLQRGEVPI

-739 EKYRQEKEMLQTA
+739 EKYRQEKEVPQTVT
-752 GSEVPAGTE
+752 GTGEVPAGTE

-773 FAEDKRAAGPDS
+773 FAEDYRTMLQNTAEDVETMSLEQADEHLDVKQLQLVHKQLCLAESLQAKQEYFLPMFLGEQLAGVHLTLQQRAGTARAVEIRVNARDMELEAHLQVKGDTIDGYLIGNTPEEVTKLEKTSDIFLERIQTDTSADWKAEKLPIVSSRDMTRMAAGETKNADTIESRIDTEQLYRLAKGFLQAVADS
-785 VVVFWLREMYSKKK
+785 
-799 FGYQTV
+799 
-805 IREYGRDRERTEKL
+805 
-819 LKTVGRALILLEDIR
+819 
-834 ETEEEYPLAVFSAEI
+834 
-849 SGNPHYFDQGT
+849 SG
-860 TAGQLLVHGMC
+860 
-871 YATRTDYPENAHRW
+871 
-885 RELLLSNGIV
+885 
-895 PDNISSIVHI
+895 
-905 YGLRL
+905 
-910 QIDSDWHLAYD
+910 
-921 AFCRRQ
+921 
-927 EPCAV
+927 
-932 TMENLQELTAVQ
+932 
-944 PTGDKVYIVE
+944 K
-954 NEMVFSYLLKHLEQK
+954 
-969 NVTLLCTSGQLRSA
+969 
-983 AVKLIPF
+983 
-990 LLNSG
+990 
-995 AEIYYSGDIDPD
+995 
-1007 GIRIA
+1007 
-1012 DRLWRKYGDRIHV
+1012 
-1025 WRMSKED
+1025 
-1032 YTKSLSEEEIG
+1032 
-1043 NISMKKLE
+1043 
-1051 AVENPILRETAG
+1051 
-1063 EVRKKK
+1063 
-1069 KAGYQENIL
+1069 
-1078 TDLLEDMDRK
+1078 

>member
-1 MKITFQKQTI
+1 MHSSFFLTIQNRRALGTVQKRTRDVKITFQNQTI
-11 NETDNRTESNR
+11 NDNDNRTESNR
-22 TEKSSWGKDKTWR
+22 TEKNSWGKDKTWR

-49 SGQAA
+49 GGQAA

-66 KGKSLMELQQDAGN
+66 KGKALMELQQDAGN

-288 TFAQAAAAA
+288 TFAQAVAAA

-385 VAEKYFPGESQAVTK
+385 VAGKYFPGESQAVMK

-477 NVDDILTDMSLE
+477 NVDDILTDVSLE

-547 KTFNELESYFSQNPQ
+547 KTFDELESYFSQNPE

-618 DLQFSTLLTAARS
+618 ELQFSTLLTAARS

-698 APEVA
+698 TLEAA
-703 ELLQKGEVSI
+703 ELLQRGEVPV

-739 EKYRQEKEMLQTA
+739 EKYRQEKEVSQTVTDT
-752 GSEVPAGTE
+752 GEVPVGTE

-773 FAEDKRAAGPDS
+773 FTEDYRSMLQNTAEDVETMSLEQADEHLDVKQLQLVHKQLRLAESLQAKQEYFLPMYLGEQLAGVHLTLQQRAGAVGAVEIRVNAGDMELEAHLQVKGDIIDGYLVGNTPEEVTKLEKTSDIFLERIQTDTSADWKAEKLPIVSSRDMTRMAAGETKNADTIESRIDTEQLYRLAKGFLQAVADS
-785 VVVFWLREMYSKKK
+785 
-799 FGYQTV
+799 
-805 IREYGRDRERTEKL
+805 
-819 LKTVGRALILLEDIR
+819 
-834 ETEEEYPLAVFSAEI
+834 
-849 SGNPHYFDQGT
+849 SG
-860 TAGQLLVHGMC
+860 
-871 YATRTDYPENAHRW
+871 
-885 RELLLSNGIV
+885 
-895 PDNISSIVHI
+895 
-905 YGLRL
+905 
-910 QIDSDWHLAYD
+910 
-921 AFCRRQ
+921 
-927 EPCAV
+927 
-932 TMENLQELTAVQ
+932 
-944 PTGDKVYIVE
+944 K
-954 NEMVFSYLLKHLEQK
+954 
-969 NVTLLCTSGQLRSA
+969 
-983 AVKLIPF
+983 
-990 LLNSG
+990 
-995 AEIYYSGDIDPD
+995 
-1007 GIRIA
+1007 
-1012 DRLWRKYGDRIHV
+1012 
-1025 WRMSKED
+1025 
-1032 YTKSLSEEEIG
+1032 
-1043 NISMKKLE
+1043 
-1051 AVENPILRETAG
+1051 
-1063 EVRKKK
+1063 
-1069 KAGYQENIL
+1069 
-1078 TDLLEDMDRK
+1078 